1 VKEEMMEHTGIYLV
15 GIDHLVVA
23 AKSLE
28 EGIDYL
34 ERTLGV
40 KPKGGGE
47 HSTMGTHNRL
57 LRLGYDC
64 YLEMIAINPKAP
76 KPAHPRWFELDDD
89 AMRESLQA
97 KPRLVAWALRTD
109 RIEDLAQRSEYPLGR
124 VKPMSRG
131 DLNWRLTLTEDG
143 RLQEG
148 GCIPFLIQWDR
159 SPHPASTM
167 AESGLRLAS
176 LYGRHPQPEIIRHAI
191 RSLGADRLFEVKE
204 AMPGSPP
211 SLAAIIE
218 TPRGLI
224 ELA

>member
-1 VKEEMMEHTGIYLV
+1 MKEEMMEHTGIYPV

-23 AKSLE
+23 ARSLE
-28 EGIDYL
+28 EGSDYL

-47 HSTMGTHNRL
+47 HVTMGTHNRL
-57 LRLGYDC
+57 LRLGDDC
-64 YLEMIAINPKAP
+64 YLEVIAINPNAP

-89 AMRESLQA
+89 AMRDSLHT
-97 KPRLVAWALRTD
+97 KPRLVAWALRTNC
-109 RIEDLAQRSEYPLGR
+109 IEELAQRSEYPLGL

-131 DLNWRLTLTEDG
+131 ELNWRLTLTEDG
-143 RLQEG
+143 RLPEG

-159 SPHPASTM
+159 SPYPASTM
-167 AESGLRLAS
+167 VKSGLRLAS
-176 LYGRHPQPEIIRHAI
+176 LYGRHPQPEIIRRAI

-204 AMPGSPP
+204 AEPGSPP
-211 SLAAIIE
+211 SLTAIIE

-224 ELA
+224 ELT

>member
-1 VKEEMMEHTGIYLV
+1 VKEEMMEPTGIYPA

-23 AKSLE
+23 ARSLE
-28 EGIDYL
+28 EGSDYL
-34 ERTLGV
+34 DRTLGV

-47 HSTMGTHNRL
+47 HIAMGTHNRL
-57 LRLGYDC
+57 LRLGDDC
-64 YLEMIAINPKAP
+64 YLEVIAINPNAL
-76 KPAHPRWFELDDD
+76 KPARPRWFELDDD

-124 VKPMSRG
+124 IEPMSRG
-131 DLNWRLTLTEDG
+131 DLDWRLTLTEDG
-143 RLQEG
+143 RLPEG

-159 SPHPASTM
+159 SPHPASIM
-167 AESGLRLAS
+167 AESGLRLAG
-176 LYGRHPQPEIIRHAI
+176 LYGRHPQPEIVRRAI
-191 RSLGADRLFEVKE
+191 RSIGADRLFEVKE
-204 AMPGSPP
+204 AGSGSPP